1 MSSASSGLA
10 ETGVQSGQ
18 LTGHRSGLMY
28 SVRMVAAPADN
39 VSCRTPAGI
48 QSARLGGRTQAA
60 ALVRTVSTP
69 LAAQASW

>member
-1 MSSASSGLA
+1 
-10 ETGVQSGQ
+10 
-18 LTGHRSGLMY
+18 MY

>member
-1 MSSASSGLA
+1 MPGQLA

-18 LTGHRSGLMY
+18 LTGHSSGLMY

-39 VSCRTPAGI
+39 VSCRTPA
-48 QSARLGGRTQAA
+48 RTQAA

-69 LAAQASW
+69 LAAHASW